1 MVFSSLVFLFL
12 FLPLVLIGNCIL
24 PIRARNAFLLL
35 ASLFFYGWGEGVYVV
50 LMLVS
55 ICINYGL
62 GLWLDSADTNR
73 KKAIV
78 ALGVTINLAP
88 LFFFKYF
95 SFLYSSL
102 SDVSPFFLLPTPQ
115 STPEIHLPIG
125 ISFFTFQAI
134 SYLVD
139 VYRHTS
145 RPQTGVVNLGL
156 YIALFPQLIAGPI
169 VRYGHI
175 AEQLYKRTL
184 NTRLFAQG
192 IERFTL
198 GLSKKVLLAN
208 PLGAMADTVFSL
220 PDATLS
226 TPVAWLGITSY
237 TLQIYFDFSG
247 YSDMAIGLGRML
259 GFTFPENF
267 NLPYRARSLREFWTR
282 WHISLSTWFRDYLYI
297 PLGGNRRG
305 RFKTARNLCTVFLLC
320 GLWHGASWNFVI
332 WGMVHGLFLSIER
345 SGFGRWLKTTSIP
358 VQHGYVL
365 AVVMICWVFFR
376 TEDLGRAVDFLTAL
390 AGQANGQGVPAKVL
404 LLLTP
409 HFVFIL
415 ITSIF
420 FSLFSPEG
428 FGLILKQTPVF
439 RSTRLLLSSTR
450 FTVIVVLLVAATT
463 NLATGAYNPFIYFR
477 F

>member
-24 PIRARNAFLLL
+24 PTRIRNAFLLL
-35 ASLFFYGWGEGVYVV
+35 ASLLFYAWGEGLYVL
-50 LMLVS
+50 LMLLS
-55 ICINYGL
+55 IGVNYGL
-62 GLWLDSADTNR
+62 GLWLDRAADNR

-95 SFLYSSL
+95 TFLCSTFNELSPSF
-102 SDVSPFFLLPTPQ
+102 FEPTLQ
-115 STPEIHLPIG
+115 NIPEIHLPIG

-139 VYRHTS
+139 VYRRTS
-145 RPQTGVVNLGL
+145 QPQSGIVNLGL

-175 AEQLYKRTL
+175 AEQLLNRKI

-192 IERFTL
+192 IERFTI

-220 PDATLS
+220 PEATLS

-267 NLPYRARSLREFWTR
+267 NLPYCARSLREFWTR

-305 RFKTARNLCTVFLLC
+305 SFKTARNLCTVFLLC
-320 GLWHGASWNFVI
+320 GLWHGASWNFVF
-332 WGMVHGLFLSIER
+332 WGMLHGLFLSLER
-345 SGFGRWLKTTSIP
+345 SQFGHWLKGTAKP

-365 AVVMICWVFFR
+365 VVVMICWVFFR
-376 TEDLGRAVDFLTAL
+376 TESLGDAANFLATL
-390 AGQANGQGVPAKVL
+390 AGLAKGDGTPSRVL
-404 LLLTP
+404 LLMTP
-409 HFVFIL
+409 HFFIIL
-415 ITSIF
+415 LTAIF
-420 FSLFSPEG
+420 FSLFSIDRFLQVSKETLVLRPH
-428 FGLILKQTPVF
+428 P
-439 RSTRLLLSSTR
+439 LLLSSTR
-450 FTVIVVLLVAATT
+450 FIVVLLLLAAATT